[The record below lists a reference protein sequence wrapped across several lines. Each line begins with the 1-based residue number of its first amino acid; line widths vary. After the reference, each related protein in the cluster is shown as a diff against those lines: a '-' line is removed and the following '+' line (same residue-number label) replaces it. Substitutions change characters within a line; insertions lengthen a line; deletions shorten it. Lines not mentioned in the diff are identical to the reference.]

1 MLYYDDSFYSAATV
15 CFTTSYSNEFQLQV
29 IGFRV
34 WEHILIKPLLIGD
47 GGFSIGVQE
56 TQLPSNF
63 IKITF
68 LSHNQNQIINLTHD
82 QNKPKLQG
90 DKKNWC

>member
-1 MLYYDDSFYSAATV
+1 MLWYDDSFYSAATV
-15 CFTTSYSNEFQLQV
+15 CFTISYSNKFQLQV
-29 IGFRV
+29 RGV
-34 WEHILIKPLLIGD
+34 THILMKPLLIGD
-47 GGFSIGVQE
+47 EGFSIEVQE

-90 DKKNWC
+90 DKKN

>member
-1 MLYYDDSFYSAATV
+1 ML
-15 CFTTSYSNEFQLQV
+15 TTSHSNEFQLQV
-29 IGFRV
+29 TGFTV
-34 WEHILIKPLLIGD
+34 WEHILMKPLLMGD
-47 GGFSIGVQE
+47 GGFITEVQE

-82 QNKPKLQG
+82 QSKRRLQG
-90 DKKNWC
+90 DKRNWC